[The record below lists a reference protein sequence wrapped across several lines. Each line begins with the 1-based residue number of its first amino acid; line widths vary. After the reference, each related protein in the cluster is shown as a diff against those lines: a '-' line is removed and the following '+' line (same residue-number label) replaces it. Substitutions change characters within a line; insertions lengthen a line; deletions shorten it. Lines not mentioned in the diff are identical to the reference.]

1 MIRAHA
7 GADDHTFSSLRSCGR
22 SGGGGARY
30 HLPMR
35 EDLEE
40 HYAGFTIKV
49 TLTKH
54 RTSDRW
60 TGDFTLVQDGAE
72 EISYGPYYGT
82 TIFAT
87 CEEAKRATLA
97 RARAEIDHQIPS

>member
-1 MIRAHA
+1 
-7 GADDHTFSSLRSCGR
+7 
-22 SGGGGARY
+22 
-30 HLPMR
+30 MR

-54 RTSDRW
+54 HTSDRW
-60 TGDFTLVQDGAE
+60 TGDFTLIQDGAG
-72 EISYGPYYGT
+72 EITSGPYYGT

-87 CEEAKRATLA
+87 REEAKGATLA
-97 RARAEIDHQIPS
+97 RARAEIDRWIPS